1 MSDTEITPVRK
12 LAALVLL
19 GLVFIMDGYDLNAMP
34 LAAPRLA
41 EPLGLDPGDFG
52 WVYSAPLFG
61 LGAGAALLAPLGDR
75 FGRRPMIVASCLGV
89 GGATLATAFATSI
102 EGFLLW
108 RFLTG
113 LGLGACLP
121 NCTALS
127 AELAPSR
134 LRATVMSVVSAGI
147 VLGALLAGLS
157 APNVSSALGW
167 QGLFYVP
174 TALALLAAGALWL
187 IIPPRIARPTPLKG
201 RGPIPQMLLFQ
212 RPWIFPFAIFAGA
225 LALNA
230 CNLYLLTSWTPTIL
244 PLVGFTAD
252 QASYVTG
259 LMQGVGLF
267 IGIGMSVLIDRWR
280 PGATLVGAFVLMTVC
295 FLTIALTEASPVL
308 WTMLLLGGVGLITG
322 TGMALPALTAYLF
335 PPYVLSSAMGMGVFV
350 ARVGAVAG
358 PLIGQAMLKAGV
370 APGLILGIAA
380 LPAAAGALVCLGVPA
395 ALSIR
400 RAAQVQETSGSIPAT
415 SS

>member
-1 MSDTEITPVRK
+1 MSDIGISSGRR
-12 LAALVLL
+12 LAALGLL

-75 FGRRPMIVASCLGV
+75 FGRRQMIVAACVAV
-89 GGATLATAFATSI
+89 GGATLATASATST

-113 LGLGACLP
+113 LALGACLP

-147 VLGALLAGLS
+147 VLGAVVAGLS
-157 APNVSSALGW
+157 APIVSSALGW
-167 QGLFYVP
+167 QGLFYIP
-174 TALALLAAGALWL
+174 TALALLAAGALWWV
-187 IIPPRIARPTPLKG
+187 IPPTIARSTPLKNPG
-201 RGPIPQMLLFQ
+201 RIPQMLLFQ

-230 CNLYLLTSWTPTIL
+230 FNLYLLTSWTPTVL

-280 PGATLVGAFVLMTVC
+280 PGATLVGAFLLMTVC
-295 FLTIALTEASPVL
+295 FLTIALTEANPVL
-308 WTMLLLGGVGLITG
+308 WTMLLLAGVGLITG

-350 ARVGAVAG
+350 ARVGAITG

-395 ALSIR
+395 ALDVR
-400 RAAQVQETSGSIPAT
+400 RRRQAEKAGRPIPAT